1 MTAETGRQTAAKP
14 KTVDAHGHISHV
26 EARDVVDQYDRT
38 FMYGMSHRDNL
49 YLMDAVG
56 VDMQIIQCAD
66 PHGTSYEYQH
76 EYVRRVVRE
85 HPGRFAAITAIDE
98 RKLPSDEGLELIRK
112 HVEDWGF
119 KAWWFAP
126 WPPEELVAA
135 GFDPKE
141 WGEPNPTYYF
151 DHERYDPQWELAQSL
166 GVPVCFTSAPQN
178 FAGFGPALL
187 NVLAKFPDLTV
198 VIVHGFDPPS
208 CLAEDGTVR
217 IPESAVRLVNEYDVY
232 VELLPGLDQLKG
244 NPNRYGPK
252 DVVIKA
258 FYDTFGPSRLMW
270 GSEFT
275 YVEMPTAQQY
285 RHQFDYLK
293 NRCPYMTEDDLAMV
307 RGGNAAR
314 VYGL

>member
-1 MTAETGRQTAAKP
+1 MTTEPGGPTNGMP
-14 KTVDAHGHISHV
+14 ISVDAHGHISHV

-49 YLMDAVG
+49 YLMDTVG

-85 HPGRFAAITAIDE
+85 HPDRFAAITAIDE

-141 WGEPNPTYYF
+141 WGDPNPTYYF
-151 DHERYDPQWELAQSL
+151 DHERYDPQWELVQSL
-166 GVPVCFTSAPQN
+166 ERARLLHFGAAELRGVLPGVVERAGQVPGSHGRDRPRAGPTKLHGPGRQSAN
-178 FAGFGPALL
+178 SRKRGPAGQR
-187 NVLAKFPDLTV
+187 A
-198 VIVHGFDPPS
+198 
-208 CLAEDGTVR
+208 R
-217 IPESAVRLVNEYDVY
+217 R
-232 VELLPGLDQLKG
+232 LPGAPAGTRQTQGQSQPLRAPRRG
-244 NPNRYGPK
+244 
-252 DVVIKA
+252 
-258 FYDTFGPSRLMW
+258 
-270 GSEFT
+270 
-275 YVEMPTAQQY
+275 Y
-285 RHQFDYLK
+285 RSL
-293 NRCPYMTEDDLAMV
+293 L
-307 RGGNAAR
+307 
-314 VYGL
+314 